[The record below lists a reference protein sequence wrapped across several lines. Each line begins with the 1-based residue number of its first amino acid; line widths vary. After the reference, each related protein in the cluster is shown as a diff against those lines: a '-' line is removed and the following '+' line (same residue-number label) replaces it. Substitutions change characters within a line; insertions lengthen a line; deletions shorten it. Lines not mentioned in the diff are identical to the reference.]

1 MQQRVLAH
9 HAPSAICSGP
19 VSMVGGSS
27 LCIDGRVSHCMETM
41 LPPNNPTPAGRF
53 PMWPALPTSEYYQ
66 PV

>member
-27 LCIDGRVSHCMETM
+27 EVDPGNWTGS
-41 LPPNNPTPAGRF
+41 
-53 PMWPALPTSEYYQ
+53 
-66 PV
+66 